1 MVSLE
6 QEEEALGK
14 SMTLNT
20 NIAEE
25 VDMKVVAAAVET
37 DKTDQTDIKKMSLA
51 VITSTLKNHVEAMQ
65 PTQKPL
71 KMEVTD
77 RITLLK

>member
-25 VDMKVVAAAVET
+25 VDMKVVAAAYVVKLIST
-37 DKTDQTDIKKMSLA
+37 
-51 VITSTLKNHVEAMQ
+51 TSKSSSSRPEL
-65 PTQKPL
+65 
-71 KMEVTD
+71 
-77 RITLLK
+77 

>member
-1 MVSLE
+1 MVNLE

-14 SMTLNT
+14 SMMLNI
-20 NIAEE
+20 NIVEE

-37 DKTDQTDIKKMSLA
+37 DKIDQTDIKKMSLA
-51 VITSTLKNHVEAMQ
+51 VITSTLKNHVEATQ

>member
-14 SMTLNT
+14 SMMLNI
-20 NIAEE
+20 NIVEE

-37 DKTDQTDIKKMSLA
+37 DKTDQTDIKKMSLV
-51 VITSTLKNHVEAMQ
+51 VITSTLKNHVEATQ

>member
-37 DKTDQTDIKKMSLA
+37 DKTDQTDIKKMSLV
-51 VITSTLKNHVEAMQ
+51 VITSTLKNHVEATQ

>member
-6 QEEEALGK
+6 LEEEALGK

-51 VITSTLKNHVEAMQ
+51 VITSTLRNHVEATQ

>member
-51 VITSTLKNHVEAMQ
+51 VITSTLKNHVEATQ

>member
-14 SMTLNT
+14 SMMLNI
-20 NIAEE
+20 NIVEE

-51 VITSTLKNHVEAMQ
+51 VITSTLKNHVEATQ

-77 RITLLK
+77 RNLASR

>member
-14 SMTLNT
+14 SMMLNI
-20 NIAEE
+20 NIVEE

-51 VITSTLKNHVEAMQ
+51 VITSTLKNHVEATQ